1 MYAGAS
7 LDQGGYDAP
16 LSQGDSNS
24 DGEGSGWDKVH
35 RAFDVISE
43 GYVEEVNEDELY
55 EGAIRGMLEE
65 LEDPYSVYMDRDTA
79 EQFTQSLGNEF
90 EGIGAEVNMVNG
102 NVTIVSPIQG
112 SPAEEAGL
120 MPDDRILEVDGN
132 PTEGQTL
139 NEALMQIRGE
149 KGTNVCLQSVEHQL
163 LNHLKR
169 LSEIQFRKRCMR
181 TIMKEMV
188 KDIGVL
194 EITSFSIDTADE
206 FREGLD
212 ELENEGIDGLIVDVR
227 ANPGGYL
234 NSVQEI
240 GSLLLPKGETI
251 VQVEEPDGTVTETL
265 PREENKSYPIV
276 GLINGGSASASE
288 ILAAALNEAGGYE
301 LVGETTFGKGTVQQS
316 YDFGDGS
323 EMNLSMFRWLTSAG
337 NDIHE
342 EGVEPTI
349 EQTQPDY
356 FYATALAIDEPL
368 EPNDNN
374 DQVRSAQEIL
384 LGLGYE
390 PGRTDGY
397 FDEQTE
403 NAVIAFQEMADD
415 LDVNGTIN
423 EETAQALHTSIVE
436 QIREPSNDRQL
447 NRAIEVI
454 LEQAS

>member
-1 MYAGAS
+1 M
-7 LDQGGYDAP
+7 
-16 LSQGDSNS
+16 
-24 DGEGSGWDKVH
+24 
-35 RAFDVISE
+35 
-43 GYVEEVNEDELY
+43 
-55 EGAIRGMLEE
+55 
-65 LEDPYSVYMDRDTA
+65 
-79 EQFTQSLGNEF
+79 
-90 EGIGAEVNMVNG
+90 
-102 NVTIVSPIQG
+102 
-112 SPAEEAGL
+112 
-120 MPDDRILEVDGN
+120 
-132 PTEGQTL
+132 
-139 NEALMQIRGE
+139 
-149 KGTNVCLQSVEHQL
+149 
-163 LNHLKR
+163 
-169 LSEIQFRKRCMR
+169 
-181 TIMKEMV
+181 
-188 KDIGVL
+188 
-194 EITSFSIDTADE
+194 
-206 FREGLD
+206 
-212 ELENEGIDGLIVDVR
+212 
-227 ANPGGYL
+227 
-234 NSVQEI
+234 
-240 GSLLLPKGETI
+240 
-251 VQVEEPDGTVTETL
+251 
-265 PREENKSYPIV
+265 
-276 GLINGGSASASE
+276 
-288 ILAAALNEAGGYE
+288 LAAALNEAGGYE

>member
-1 MYAGAS
+1 MMSGSGKWIAALVAAVLVAGAGGMYAGAS

-120 MPDDRILEVDGN
+120 MPDDQILEVDGN

-149 KGTNVCLQSVEHQL
+149 KGTNVVLTIGRASASEPFEVEIERDSIPVETVHAHHYERDGQ
-163 LNHLKR
+163 
-169 LSEIQFRKRCMR
+169 
-181 TIMKEMV
+181 
-188 KDIGVL
+188 DIGVL

-212 ELENEGIDGLIVDVR
+212 ELENEGIDG
-227 ANPGGYL
+227 
-234 NSVQEI
+234 
-240 GSLLLPKGETI
+240 
-251 VQVEEPDGTVTETL
+251 
-265 PREENKSYPIV
+265 
-276 GLINGGSASASE
+276 
-288 ILAAALNEAGGYE
+288 
-301 LVGETTFGKGTVQQS
+301 
-316 YDFGDGS
+316 
-323 EMNLSMFRWLTSAG
+323 
-337 NDIHE
+337 
-342 EGVEPTI
+342 
-349 EQTQPDY
+349 
-356 FYATALAIDEPL
+356 
-368 EPNDNN
+368 
-374 DQVRSAQEIL
+374 
-384 LGLGYE
+384 
-390 PGRTDGY
+390 
-397 FDEQTE
+397 
-403 NAVIAFQEMADD
+403 
-415 LDVNGTIN
+415 
-423 EETAQALHTSIVE
+423 
-436 QIREPSNDRQL
+436 
-447 NRAIEVI
+447 
-454 LEQAS
+454 

>member
-1 MYAGAS
+1 MMSGSGKWIAALVAAVLVAGAGGMYAGAS

-163 LNHLKR
+163 LNHLK
-169 LSEIQFRKRCMR
+169 
-181 TIMKEMV
+181 
-188 KDIGVL
+188 
-194 EITSFSIDTADE
+194 
-206 FREGLD
+206 
-212 ELENEGIDGLIVDVR
+212 
-227 ANPGGYL
+227 
-234 NSVQEI
+234 
-240 GSLLLPKGETI
+240 
-251 VQVEEPDGTVTETL
+251 
-265 PREENKSYPIV
+265 
-276 GLINGGSASASE
+276 
-288 ILAAALNEAGGYE
+288 
-301 LVGETTFGKGTVQQS
+301 
-316 YDFGDGS
+316 
-323 EMNLSMFRWLTSAG
+323 
-337 NDIHE
+337 
-342 EGVEPTI
+342 
-349 EQTQPDY
+349 
-356 FYATALAIDEPL
+356 
-368 EPNDNN
+368 
-374 DQVRSAQEIL
+374 
-384 LGLGYE
+384 
-390 PGRTDGY
+390 
-397 FDEQTE
+397 
-403 NAVIAFQEMADD
+403 
-415 LDVNGTIN
+415 
-423 EETAQALHTSIVE
+423 
-436 QIREPSNDRQL
+436 
-447 NRAIEVI
+447 
-454 LEQAS
+454 